1 MCSYITNSSNSP
13 VGGLDGTFMT
23 NENPKVGW
31 RNVYNTISYFND
43 SGSDL
48 TSHKIRVQQYDDGDF
63 NSSLVTI
70 IQILGFG

>member
-1 MCSYITNSSNSP
+1 MDNS

-31 RNVYNTISYFND
+31 RNVYNRSYFND

-48 TSHKIRVQQYDDGDF
+48 TSHKI
-63 NSSLVTI
+63 NAI
-70 IQILGFG
+70 

>member
-1 MCSYITNSSNSP
+1 MLLVQYILQIQAISP

-43 SGSDL
+43 NGSDL

-63 NSSLVTI
+63 NSEISNN
-70 IQILGFG
+70 